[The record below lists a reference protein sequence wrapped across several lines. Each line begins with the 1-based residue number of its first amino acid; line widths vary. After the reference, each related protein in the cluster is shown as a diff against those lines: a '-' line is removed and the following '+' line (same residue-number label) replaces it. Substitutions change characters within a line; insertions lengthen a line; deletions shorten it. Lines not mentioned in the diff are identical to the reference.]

1 MSTDLGLEYT
11 RSVARGLSVLGCFSE
26 RRPVMTISTVA
37 AESGLTR
44 ATARRILHTLVQL
57 GFVAADG
64 DRFRLTPRVL
74 SIGHS
79 YLSSLAL
86 PELAHPW
93 MDRLV
98 GTLHESSSLAVLDG
112 CEIVCV
118 AHVGRTM
125 SHPLTVG
132 TRLPAF
138 ATAIGRA
145 LLACLTEEEL
155 PAALPEEPFPRFT
168 ARTLRTAAELRDALA
183 GVRSR
188 GFAIS
193 DGDLEVGLRAIAVPI
208 RGPRGRAEAALSVAV
223 AAGQAGVDDMRTG
236 VLPQLRAAA
245 AAIEKGL
252 RHHPAGGATSGL
264 DGLHRVAGAR

>member
-1 MSTDLGLEYT
+1 ML
-11 RSVARGLSVLGCFSE
+11 ACFSE

-64 DRFRLTPRVL
+64 DHFRLTPRVL

-93 MDRLV
+93 MERLV
-98 GTLHESSSLAVLDG
+98 DTLHESSSLAVLDG
-112 CEIVCV
+112 CETVCV
-118 AHVGRTM
+118 AQVGRAT

-145 LLACLTEEEL
+145 LLACLTDEEL
-155 PAALPEEPFPRFT
+155 RAALPAEPFPRFT
-168 ARTLRTAAELRDALA
+168 ARTLRTGAELRDALA

-188 GFAIS
+188 GFAIG
-193 DGDLEVGLRAIAVPI
+193 DEDLEEGLRAIAVPI
-208 RGPRGRAEAALSVAV
+208 RGPRGRAEAALNVAV
-223 AAGQAGVDDMRTG
+223 AAERVGVDDLRTG
-236 VLPQLRAAA
+236 MLPQLRAAA
-245 AAIEKGL
+245 AAIESGL
-252 RHHPAGGATSGL
+252 RSAPARHRDARLGAEAVAS
-264 DGLHRVAGAR
+264 DREMRVSAS